1 MLGGCLILLV
11 ALIILGYG
19 IVSIIPWWFVGIVI
33 ACIWIVGILSEDDD
47 Y

>member
-11 ALIILGYG
+11 VLIILGYG
-19 IVSIIPWWFVGIVI
+19 IVSIIPWWFVGLVL
-33 ACIWIVGILSEDDD
+33 ACIWIVGIFSEDDV